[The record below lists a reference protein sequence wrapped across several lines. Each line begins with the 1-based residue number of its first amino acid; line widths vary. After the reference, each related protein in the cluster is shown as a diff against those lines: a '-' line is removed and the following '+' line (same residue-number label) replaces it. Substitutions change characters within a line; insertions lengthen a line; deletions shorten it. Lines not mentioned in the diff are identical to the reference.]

1 MTGTALGNPK
11 SIRVNHDGSAATFRT
26 QKFPSASV
34 YSMAVSSSAS
44 ASNRLS
50 REFSNSYSYFYSYSF
65 REALRLEAFGHGS
78 CHCSVLLV
86 PAVGGGSRH
95 LQGSTGIS
103 EALALDELLSSAQ
116 PADYLLVAA
125 VFAFHGTS
133 PPRQIRQSEK
143 LSAFKWADSVL
154 GVHVTRSQ

>member
-1 MTGTALGNPK
+1 MPLGTAVLTSYVTGTALGNPK
-11 SIRVNHDGSAATFRT
+11 SIRVNHDGSAATLRT

-34 YSMAVSSSAS
+34 YTMAVSSAAS

-50 REFSNSYSYFYSYSF
+50 REFSYSYSYSF

-78 CHCSVLLV
+78 CHYSVLLV

-116 PADYLLVAA
+116 PAVYLIVAA
-125 VFAFHGTS
+125 V
-133 PPRQIRQSEK
+133 
-143 LSAFKWADSVL
+143 
-154 GVHVTRSQ
+154 